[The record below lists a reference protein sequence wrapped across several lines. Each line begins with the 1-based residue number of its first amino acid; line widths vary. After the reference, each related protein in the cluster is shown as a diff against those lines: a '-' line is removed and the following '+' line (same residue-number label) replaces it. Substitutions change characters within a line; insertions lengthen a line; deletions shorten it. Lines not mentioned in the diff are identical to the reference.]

1 MVREFKNDNGI
12 TDKRNKY
19 MPYIFGNGRVV
30 LVENKTIDE
39 AINLDKEILI
49 ICNAWSG
56 GYAHAV
62 GAEKAIDPDFGEC
75 WNMYGY
81 DIKDK
86 ELDAVDLDK
95 FYRVII
101 SSGEQIWMESGEQA
115 DTYIGSTF
123 IDWSSSLKRI
133 CGIDGNVWEYTL
145 RELQKMKLADSEQT
159 IPTFEEALQ
168 VIGGK
173 VPVIVEYKM
182 DRADTKVCELGN
194 RILEGYK
201 GTYCI
206 ESFHP
211 LAVRWYR
218 KNRPDVIRGQ
228 LSENFAKRGNKN
240 PAVWIM
246 IFLLLNF
253 LARPDFIAYRHED
266 AENISRRI
274 CRRLGALSVAW
285 TIKSQEQYEK
295 AKPKF
300 DLFIFDSFTLK

>member
-12 TDKRNKY
+12 TDEIIAENKRNKY

-115 DTYIGSTF
+115 NSYMGGVFT
-123 IDWSSSLKRI
+123 DWSSSLNSICDRTGVTVTTEDEAYKKRTTVDFRGTVCRLNYKYTEGHNPDYVDWEERVWALI
-133 CGIDGNVWEYTL
+133 RIGIL
-145 RELQKMKLADSEQT
+145 
-159 IPTFEEALQ
+159 P
-168 VIGGK
+168 
-173 VPVIVEYKM
+173 
-182 DRADTKVCELGN
+182 
-194 RILEGYK
+194 
-201 GTYCI
+201 
-206 ESFHP
+206 
-211 LAVRWYR
+211 
-218 KNRPDVIRGQ
+218 
-228 LSENFAKRGNKN
+228 
-240 PAVWIM
+240 
-246 IFLLLNF
+246 
-253 LARPDFIAYRHED
+253 ED
-266 AENISRRI
+266 AVKYLNRGR
-274 CRRLGALSVAW
+274 
-285 TIKSQEQYEK
+285 T
-295 AKPKF
+295 
-300 DLFIFDSFTLK
+300 